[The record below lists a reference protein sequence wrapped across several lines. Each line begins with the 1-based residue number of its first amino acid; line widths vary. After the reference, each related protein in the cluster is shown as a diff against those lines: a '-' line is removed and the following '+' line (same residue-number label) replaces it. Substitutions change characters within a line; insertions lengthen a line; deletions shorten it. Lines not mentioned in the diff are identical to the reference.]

1 MNFLIYIFLPFA
13 SKVVAFGQLTG
24 DSSHYSSQEC
34 LVLSCAA
41 EQCTRNIFPNISRWY
56 PWKSSQWSVY
66 CAVPVQC
73 GTPLMALVSQ
83 LPRSTG
89 EVSALWCFPPDAS
102 STAEAL
108 LEITLPKP
116 V

>member
-1 MNFLIYIFLPFA
+1 MNFLIYIFLPFD
-13 SKVVAFGQLTG
+13 SKVLAFGQLTG

-41 EQCTRNIFPNISRWY
+41 EQYTRNIFPNISRWY

-73 GTPLMALVSQ
+73 GTHLMALVSQ

-89 EVSALWCFPPDAS
+89 ELSAL
-102 STAEAL
+102 
-108 LEITLPKP
+108 
-116 V
+116 